1 MKQRL
6 QCITFYCLSLLV
18 FACSNK
24 EIEKPKNTISY
35 KEISIEIMQKFWPE
49 AIPKNVG
56 YLYDAQVLDSNN
68 FIYNYYTEN
77 LEEESIR
84 LANIDA
90 LKDKEIIA
98 DSDKFRFITIDNN
111 LRVISFEK
119 KKEYLL
125 IDFDNIKVQDFTNN
139 KINITKKYQL
149 FFDNKHFKILYKNKP
164 VLSYVND
171 SAFIIYSKLYSNLS
185 ERMYCMYNYND
196 HVVFPETTIVKIE
209 NGTVTDLIPHVR
221 DFAFI
226 SNSFVCINTFS
237 SSEVPSIPQEG
248 ATEEYSINVYDING
262 NFVKNLDK
270 ELYEKYGLLA
280 FPDSISINSQGYG
293 AMTGAFVFNY
303 GKEDKYN
310 FRGIVIF
317 RLVETK

>member
-6 QCITFYCLSLLV
+6 RCIILYCLLLMV
-18 FACSNK
+18 FACSNN

-35 KEISIEIMQKFWPE
+35 KEISIEIIQKYWPE
-49 AIPKNVG
+49 AIPKNEG
-56 YLYDAQVLDSNN
+56 YLFDAQVLESNN
-68 FIYNYYTEN
+68 FVYDYYKEN
-77 LEEESIR
+77 LEGGSIR
-84 LANIDA
+84 LANIDT

-98 DSDKFRFITIDNN
+98 DSNKFRYINIDNI
-111 LRVISFEK
+111 LRIISYIK
-119 KKEYLL
+119 NKEYLP
-125 IDFDNIKVQDFTNN
+125 IDFDNISIKAFTNK

-149 FFDNKHFKILYKNKP
+149 FFDNSDFKIIYNNKP

-171 SAFIIYSKLYSNLS
+171 SAFIICSKLYSDLS

-196 HVVFPETTIVKIE
+196 HVVFPENTIVKIE

-237 SSEVPSIPQEG
+237 SSEVPSIPQES

-262 NFVKNLDK
+262 NLIKNLDK

-303 GKEDKYN
+303 GKEDQYN

-317 RLVETK
+317 RLVEIK